1 MGLDSRRSATQKGEE
16 RSRECGHHASV
27 QSIILESSFA
37 TSSVLGGVRAT
48 AFSNPSSCIF
58 PAVSYRDIAGA
69 SENEES
75 PDKCFPE
82 MVLNLEEKGYWSG
95 LGAHPSSY
103 KSLVTGS
110 A

>member
-1 MGLDSRRSATQKGEE
+1 MGLDSRSRGEE

-95 LGAHPSSY
+95 LGAHPSSS
-103 KSLVTGS
+103 KSSVTGS